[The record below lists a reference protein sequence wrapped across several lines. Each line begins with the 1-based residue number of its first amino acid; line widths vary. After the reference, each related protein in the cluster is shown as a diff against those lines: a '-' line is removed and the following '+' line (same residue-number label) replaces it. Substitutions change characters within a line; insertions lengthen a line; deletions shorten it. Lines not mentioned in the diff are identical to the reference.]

1 MVTTANPT
9 TSWVTTSSYHTTSN
23 PTTLK
28 ATTQRPTT
36 QLPTTPKPT
45 SFWESK
51 RWRQRV
57 IPPEPVPRT
66 TRRTYIIT
74 NAPHDNYNK
83 RKTKVSM
90 ATIAGSIIGTGVFIL
105 FTTTF
110 CFQCLQTRHTT
121 LANQNPDYQQN
132 TTPSAPQEAA
142 DSSSPNLQPVYL
154 PINPG
159 GPVRYAQSQSPAY
172 FSNIPPPHYPGPQP
186 HSNEGTLEEGA
197 QAPLLSEAEDTSGN
211 ISSSVQPSCPPYSS
225 QPFNTGISPP
235 VEDAGDSS
243 VIVSAPEDAPPP
255 SYHDLFKS

>member
-1 MVTTANPT
+1 MVTTVNPT
-9 TSWVTTSSYHTTSN
+9 TSRLTTSSHHTTAN

-28 ATTQRPTT
+28 ATTQKPTT

-45 SFWESK
+45 SFWDSK
-51 RWRQRV
+51 RWRQPV
-57 IPPEPVPRT
+57 IPAEPVPRT

-90 ATIAGSIIGTGVFIL
+90 ATIAGSILGTGVFIL

-121 LANQNPDYQQN
+121 LSNQNRNYQQN

-142 DSSSPNLQPVYL
+142 DSSSANLQPVYL
-154 PINPG
+154 PNNPG

-172 FSNIPPPHYPGPQP
+172 FSNLPPPHYPGPAPLQD
-186 HSNEGTLEEGA
+186 EDTIEDAGA
-197 QAPLLSEAEDTSGN
+197 QAPLLSGDTSGK
-211 ISSSVQPSCPPYSS
+211 ISSSIQPSCPPYLP
-225 QPFNTGISPP
+225 QPFDTAIAPP
-235 VEDAGDSS
+235 VEENRDSS
-243 VIVSAPEDAPPP
+243 VIISAPEDAPPP
-255 SYHDLFKS
+255 SYNDLFKS